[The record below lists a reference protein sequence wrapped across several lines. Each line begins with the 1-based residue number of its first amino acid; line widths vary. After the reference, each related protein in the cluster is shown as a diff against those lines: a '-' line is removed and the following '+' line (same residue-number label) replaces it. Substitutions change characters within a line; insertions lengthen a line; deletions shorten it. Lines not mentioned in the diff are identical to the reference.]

1 MVARENIWDARIIR
15 EIFVQRPYLRGFVDL
30 PSAPVVVDVGGYIG
44 DFSIYAA
51 RRMNA
56 SRVIVYEPTSEHW
69 RMLVDS
75 IAGHLSLR
83 PTVCGKR

>member
-1 MVARENIWDARIIR
+1 
-15 EIFVQRPYLRGFVDL
+15 
-30 PSAPVVVDVGGYIG
+30 VVDVGGYIG

-56 SRVIVYEPTSEHW
+56 SGVIVYEPTSEHW